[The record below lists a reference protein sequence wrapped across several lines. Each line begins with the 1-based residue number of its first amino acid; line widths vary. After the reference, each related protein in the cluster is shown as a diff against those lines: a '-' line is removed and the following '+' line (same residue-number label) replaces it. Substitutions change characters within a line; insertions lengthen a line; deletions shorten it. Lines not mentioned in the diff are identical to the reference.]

1 MNTYDYF
8 ILYIVLNKI
17 LFVIFGVWHF
27 VLVRENKGETDF
39 STNLHIWKE
48 YFEFIFIACM
58 SILCLYLFNPFL
70 EVRPA
75 INYETRVLLFVFGW
89 ITLLNG
95 NWDLFFEKS
104 RWFTLLQYFITGRAG
119 GHGINTAAI
128 TAL

>member
-39 STNLHIWKE
+39 STKLHIWKE

-75 INYETRVLLFVFGW
+75 INYETRV
-89 ITLLNG
+89 INNG
-95 NWDLFFEKS
+95 F
-104 RWFTLLQYFITGRAG
+104 RYFLI
-119 GHGINTAAI
+119 
-128 TAL
+128 